1 MKALKKILI
10 ILGILSCLYGVN
22 VVVLV
27 SSVHWFNYVWFIAG
41 GILISDG
48 IFIDKLKELNRR
60 LPKAITVLILLL
72 ICAAFVHFGSFEA
85 KVIKFANAVPNDG
98 ASWIIVLGAK
108 VNADTPS
115 LEFQRR
121 LEAAADYAKKN
132 PKTKII
138 LTGGMGIDEIMP
150 ESEAGY
156 RVLIGEGIDPSGIL
170 TEDKSTS
177 TTENLIYAKQLMQN
191 PPFAEKI
198 ENGKVII
205 VSSAFHL
212 YRASLIA
219 EKLGIENTEYL
230 GSRGLR
236 VLMPHYYV
244 REYAAYVREL
254 L

>member
-10 ILGILSCLYGVN
+10 ILGILSCLYGIN

-27 SSVHWFNYVWFIAG
+27 SSVHWFNYAWFIVG
-41 GILISDG
+41 GILILDG
-48 IFIDKLKELNRR
+48 VFIDKLKELNRK
-60 LPKAITVLILLL
+60 LPKAITFVILLL
-72 ICAAFVHFGSFEA
+72 IASVLIHFGCFEA
-85 KVIKFANAVPNDG
+85 KVIKFANSIPDDG

-138 LTGGMGIDEIMP
+138 LTGGMGYDEIMP

-156 RVLIGEGIDPSGIL
+156 RVMIGEGIDPSRIL

-177 TTENLIYAKQLMQN
+177 TTENLIYAKQLMEN
-191 PPFAEKI
+191 PLFAEKV
-198 ENGKVII
+198 EKGKVII

-219 EKLGIENTEYL
+219 QRQGIENTQYL
-230 GSRGLR
+230 GSKGLQS
-236 VLMPHYYV
+236 LMPHYYL